1 MMKKLIKYL
10 VVFFVMVVFF
20 IQVDFFKKNLKIILK
35 NNFLENKN
43 LFSCGKNY
51 CNQKGIFN
59 NSDNL
64 LIPTKIDFFKNI
76 EIENLFTGYRSTFIK
91 TIS

>member
-10 VVFFVMVVFF
+10 VAVAVMVVFF
-20 IQVDFFKKNLKIILK
+20 IQVGFFYFLNLKILLL
-35 NNFLENKN
+35 NFLENKN
-43 LFSCGKNY
+43 LFSCGDNY
-51 CNQKGIFN
+51 HNQKGIFN
-59 NSDNL
+59 NSENL

-76 EIENLFTGYRSTFIK
+76 EIENLFTGDSSTFIK